1 MHTYITLDLFSA
13 LSRCK
18 VRDGDGDKD
27 GKNDDGKNDD
37 NNDDDG
43 NNDDNNGDGVS
54 FHNRR

>member
-13 LSRCK
+13 LSSCK

-27 GKNDDGKNDD
+27 GKNDDSKNDD
-37 NNDDDG
+37 NDND
-43 NNDDNNGDGVS
+43 GDGVS